1 MMHEK
6 AYYKNLCLA
15 GPGGRKCSC
24 CYPQV
29 GKRRAQ
35 RKRQDRKV
43 ERSFFKRLLQSE
55 TKDLL
60 KFEHLR

>member
-1 MMHEK
+1 MLREK
-6 AYYKNLCLA
+6 AYYKNLCSV

-29 GKRRAQ
+29 GKGRAQ
-35 RKRQDRKV
+35 RKRHDRKE

-55 TKDLL
+55 TNNL
-60 KFEHLR
+60 